1 MLRRC
6 SLSTVFAAALMCL
19 SSACHADEAGPAR
32 EAGERP
38 ELGLMGTIPIYWGEA
53 GDFGEVVAGGSVTHW
68 ARPRLESG
76 YRLRPIDTLDGESLA
91 GLDFLMLA
99 QPRALSP
106 AENVAL
112 DDWVRKGG
120 RLLLFADP
128 MMTGESRFA
137 IGDRRRPQDVILLSP
152 ILAHWGLELEF
163 DDAVDAD
170 YVIASPSGMAIP
182 VRLPGAFVDRD
193 GDAACTIDAEVLAEC
208 LIGRGRAVI
217 LADAALLD
225 LHDAHPGAP
234 AALERL
240 VAASFDHE

>member
-53 GDFGEVVAGGSVTHW
+53 GDVGDVVAGGSVT
-68 ARPRLESG
+68 L
-76 YRLRPIDTLDGESLA
+76 
-91 GLDFLMLA
+91 
-99 QPRALSP
+99 
-106 AENVAL
+106 
-112 DDWVRKGG
+112 
-120 RLLLFADP
+120 
-128 MMTGESRFA
+128 A
-137 IGDRRRPQDVILLSP
+137 IGDRRRPQDVILLTP